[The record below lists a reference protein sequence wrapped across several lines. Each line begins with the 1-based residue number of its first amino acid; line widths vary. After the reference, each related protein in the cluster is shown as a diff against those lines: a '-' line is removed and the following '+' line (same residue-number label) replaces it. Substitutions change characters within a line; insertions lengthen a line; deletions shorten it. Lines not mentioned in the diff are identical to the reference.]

1 MSQSEGM
8 EATPETGI
16 GRLARRPTR
25 VVIDAAGP
33 PVLTPAAAGVLL
45 RILLKAAGRNDTTNV
60 AHSAACA
67 VRSDS

>member
-1 MSQSEGM
+1 M

-45 RILLKAAGRNDTTNV
+45 RILLHAAERDGMTNV
-60 AHSAACA
+60 GHSAASA